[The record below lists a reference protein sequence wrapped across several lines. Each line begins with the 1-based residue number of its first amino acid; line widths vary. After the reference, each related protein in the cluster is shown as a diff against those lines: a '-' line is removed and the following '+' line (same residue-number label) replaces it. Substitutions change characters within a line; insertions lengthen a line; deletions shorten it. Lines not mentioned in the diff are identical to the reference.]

1 MDKRTLRREWTLLQ
15 KLLRDIR
22 REAGLSQQKL
32 AARLGVSQSF
42 VSKYESGE
50 RRLDV
55 LELRHICAAMQVSL
69 PALLERFEQMLAKP
83 S

>member
-22 REAGLSQQKL
+22 REAGLSQQQL

-42 VSKYESGE
+42 VSKYEAGE

-55 LELRHICAAMQVSL
+55 LELRHIGAAM
-69 PALLERFEQMLAKP
+69 
-83 S
+83 